1 MAEFAKGR
9 TFMYE
14 EGGEGRR
21 RTNGGAETT
30 TFARNVSKN
39 LEPEAKTFSSDEPPK
54 GYEARPSLYAHSGSL
69 DDGQCAFENRWLHQN
84 IDPSPLAKGNRFRN
98 VKGRNCNFID
108 FQTLFSSLCPFHCL
122 RSGLCYT
129 PIIGL
134 SVTRLKKEFP
144 AFLKG
149 PFLPSSLSNLLTFF
163 GRRGKKGTLS
173 RPSSL
178 FLPTFPF
185 LSHVSLMNFYAQD
198 VATR

>member
-14 EGGEGRR
+14 EGEGRR

-39 LEPEAKTFSSDEPPK
+39 LELEAKTFSSDEPPK
-54 GYEARPSLYAHSGSL
+54 GYEARPHILARLTTDSAPSSIVGSIKISTRLPSLR
-69 DDGQCAFENRWLHQN
+69 ENR
-84 IDPSPLAKGNRFRN
+84 SRN

-149 PFLPSSLSNLLTFF
+149 PFLPSSLSNLLASFGLVRPPFSLPLSPFF
-163 GRRGKKGTLS
+163 LMSLS
-173 RPSSL
+173 
-178 FLPTFPF
+178 
-185 LSHVSLMNFYAQD
+185 
-198 VATR
+198 